1 VAKSIPSLYFL
12 EERQMIK
19 LFTDHYFHIG
29 GAHLTSGKP
38 CQDYAISDV
47 YEDMAFA
54 IISDGCS
61 TGRNTDVGSRVLSLS
76 TASAMRDNWLTRQ
89 MINSDR
95 TPSEISMRQHIVL
108 SGIQESLDL
117 ISDDMLA
124 TCAYAYVSP
133 AGGFIHVQGDG
144 VVALKY
150 DDGRVIVHNFEWS
163 NNMPYYPAYKN
174 GKLKQFIDAHGGDVD
189 EICLQKETWIIDDE
203 SAVEQEVYQYSL
215 SQGVQGV
222 TINISQTD
230 LRGVKFIAV
239 FSDGVTQIDGV
250 DWKDAVK
257 SFLAFKN
264 TTGAFAKR
272 RMIRGIK
279 DMQKIGKG
287 PVDDISYAVIRV
299 DATKQEDKNNGKDNK

>member
-1 VAKSIPSLYFL
+1 
-12 EERQMIK
+12 MIE
-19 LFTDHYFHIG
+19 LFTDQYFHIG

-76 TASAMRDNWLTRQ
+76 TASAMRNNWLTRQ
-89 MINSDR
+89 MINNDR

-117 ISDDMLA
+117 INDDMLA
-124 TCAYAYVSP
+124 TCVYAYVSP
-133 AGGFIHVQGDG
+133 TGGFIHVQGDG

-189 EICLQKETWIIDDE
+189 EICLQKEIWIIDGDGN
-203 SAVEQEVYQYSL
+203 AVQQDTCQYLL
-215 SQGVQGV
+215 SQGVQGI
-222 TINISQTD
+222 TIDISKAD
-230 LRGVKFIAV
+230 LRTVKFIAV
-239 FSDGVTQIDGV
+239 FSDGVTQIDSV
-250 DWKDAVK
+250 DWKEAVK

-264 TTGAFAKR
+264 TIGAFAKR

-299 DATKQEDKNNGKDNK
+299 NATKQGDKNDGKDNE